1 MNPSPPPPTPERS
14 DRLDSLEAS
23 VAHLERLCDQLN
35 AVVIEQDRRLTRL
48 QKRLEQLAQHLE
60 GADGD
65 AERLRTL
72 QEKPPHWAP

>member
-1 MNPSPPPPTPERS
+1 MNPPSPNPAP
-14 DRLDSLEAS
+14 DRLDHLEAS

-65 AERLRTL
+65 QDRLRTL